1 MVEISKLKFCHDFE
15 VNSLSRLWGWDLV
28 KSLKLKIGQNI
39 AAEFWSR
46 LLGWSYVGLPIL
58 KAHRPFARGWSLRII
73 IFKRLAPLDDHLQE
87 AGPSGW
93 SFARVRPLQMTI
105 CKRPVPPD
113 HHFQEASPSG
123 WPFARGQSL
132 PGWSFAR
139 VWPRDQSYGILLN
152 QIGNALITPVT
163 RMQQIP
169 RGHIMQLMTRI
180 YIVTIFVFTIHLCI
194 CVVFVFVIVLWA
206 DCAPNPHE
214 RALNWPLRQW
224 SILAGL
230 LNWSMLLCYYIALS
244 IKNTLMSRSP
254 LIWNICVFSVKIN
267 ISTTGGFRV
276 GFFQPDTNHP

>member
-1 MVEISKLKFCHDFE
+1 M
-15 VNSLSRLWGWDLV
+15 V
-28 KSLKLKIGQNI
+28 KSLKMKIGQNI

-46 LLGWSYVGLPIL
+46 LLGWTFVGLLIL
-58 KAHRPFARGWSLRII
+58 AHLQESGSSRWSYARGQSLPII
-73 IFKRLAPLDDHLQE
+73 IFNRLAPLDDHLQE

-139 VWPRDQSYGILLN
+139 VWLRDQSYGILLN

-180 YIVTIFVFTIHLCI
+180 YIVTIFVFTIHLYI

-230 LNWSMLLCYYIALS
+230 LNECCYVTTLL
-244 IKNTLMSRSP
+244 
-254 LIWNICVFSVKIN
+254 
-267 ISTTGGFRV
+267 
-276 GFFQPDTNHP
+276 